1 MSAKHRQV
9 RERILA
15 DVVAKRNPTEP
26 LPTERELAESFGVS
40 RMTVRQ
46 ALGALRDEGVISS
59 VRGVGT
65 FVAKPRV
72 SKAPT
77 LTSFS
82 EDLVSRG
89 YVPSTIVLSASVE
102 EAIADVAID
111 LGIPIGAKVFRLER
125 LRLADGLPM
134 CHEEVYLHAERFPG
148 LLQTDLTQSLYAT
161 LEASYEVRLR
171 RGAQS
176 VRAVN
181 LSAYHA
187 DLLETA
193 EGAAA
198 LHMKRITTDERG
210 KIIERGAAMCRG
222 DLYDYHYI
230 VTRP

>member
-9 RERILA
+9 RERILT
-15 DVVAKRNPTEP
+15 DVIGKKKPSDP

-65 FVAKPRV
+65 FVATPRV

-89 YVPSTIVLSASVE
+89 YVPSTIVLSASLE
-102 EAIADVAID
+102 EAGPDVAID
-111 LGIPIGAKVFRLER
+111 LGIPVRAKVFRIER

-148 LLQTDLTQSLYAT
+148 LLETDLTHSLYAT
-161 LEASYEVRLR
+161 LEQDYGVTFR
-171 RGAQS
+171 RGAQN

-187 DLLETA
+187 DLLATT

-198 LHMKRITTDERG
+198 LHMKRITTDESG
-210 KIIERGAAMCRG
+210 KIIERGVAMCRG